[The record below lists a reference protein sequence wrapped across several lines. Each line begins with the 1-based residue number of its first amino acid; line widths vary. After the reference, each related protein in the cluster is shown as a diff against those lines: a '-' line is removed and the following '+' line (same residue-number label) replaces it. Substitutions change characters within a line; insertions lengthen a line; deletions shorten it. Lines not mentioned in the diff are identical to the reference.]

1 MVLQVGE
8 VWDEISREL
17 SLEGVRP
24 ISPDQEALSTIC
36 KIAEDTAKRIVEE
49 QNSILEHHQK
59 EDIREEKLTY
69 TEVRSKGVEIAY
81 MKVIL
86 KCFSLTK
93 NPKKNKLYYIDCFF
107 FFLSYYTNNQIY
119 FHMHNQTNSVFFFL
133 SFFVCLVKRFH
144 CMFD

>member
-1 MVLQVGE
+1 M
-8 VWDEISREL
+8 WDEISREL

-93 NPKKNKLYYIDCFF
+93 KPKKDKLYYIDCFF

-119 FHMHNQTNSVFFFL
+119 FHMHNQTNSVFFF
-133 SFFVCLVKRFH
+133 FFVCLVKRFH

>member
-17 SLEGVRP
+17 SLEGGRP

-81 MKVIL
+81 MKVSL

-93 NPKKNKLYYIDCFF
+93 TPKRQIILHRLVFF

-119 FHMHNQTNSVFFFL
+119 FHMHNQTNSLFFFL

>member
-59 EDIREEKLTY
+59 EDISEEKLTY

-93 NPKKNKLYYIDCFF
+93 NPKKDKLYYTDCFF

-133 SFFVCLVKRFH
+133 FLYV
-144 CMFD
+144 